1 MGRARP
7 GPCRNKAVSPGL
19 LMVTGGFTG
28 APGAPEL
35 AENAAAEQGPDM
47 DVSTIFYDGWE
58 GLVRIAVAAPLIYLS
73 IIAFIRLAGKRSTSQ
88 MNNFDWVVSVAL
100 GSIAAAGV
108 MNSSVTV
115 LEALFAIGLL
125 LAIQWCLT
133 FMLARSE
140 AVAGLVKATP
150 RLLVY
155 KGRFLDAN
163 IRQERLT
170 KPEVLSALREN
181 GLTNVEEAESVI
193 VEADASF
200 SVIARSDKDIAPEEL
215 AATVA
220 GVPRD

>member
-1 MGRARP
+1 
-7 GPCRNKAVSPGL
+7 
-19 LMVTGGFTG
+19 
-28 APGAPEL
+28 
-35 AENAAAEQGPDM
+35 M
-47 DVSTIFYDGWE
+47 DISSVFYDGWQDMA
-58 GLVRIAVAAPLIYLS
+58 RIAMAAPIIYLS

-108 MNSSVTV
+108 TSSSLTI

-125 LAIQWCLT
+125 LLIQWILT
-133 FMLARSE
+133 FILARSQ
-140 AVAGLVKATP
+140 AFAGIVKAQP

-155 KGRFLDAN
+155 KGKFLDDN

-181 GLTNVEEAESVI
+181 GITNVEEAESVI
-193 VEADASF
+193 LEADASF
-200 SVIARSDKDIAPEEL
+200 SVIARSDKDVAPEEL

-220 GVPRD
+220 GVPKG